1 MPCGLEAVAWR
12 LGVDGSGAGTDG
24 SRIGV
29 DCSSVGAD
37 GSGVGVD
44 GPDAGTVA
52 SITGA
57 GIRTSDAGTSTS
69 GAGTSSI
76 DAGTSTTGA
85 GTSTTNAD
93 AAVPTPPQNES
104 ANPSGTPAG
113 VFKVSTPGF
122 GTPASRFR
130 AWNRFLNN
138 RRPGPQPPRGCSKHR
153 RWGSE
158 LRRRCFLGR
167 HRRQNSSSR
176 LILGRRRCS
185 KSRRRDFGRGSG
197 GCGMRAG
204 RVGIGRRRDRV
215 AGGVA
220 AAGHAGW

>member
-12 LGVDGSGAGTDG
+12 LGVDGSGAG
-24 SRIGV
+24 V

-44 GPDAGTVA
+44 GSDVGTVA

-57 GIRTSDAGTSTS
+57 GIRTS

-138 RRPGPQPPRGCSKHR
+138 RRPGPQPRRGCSKYR
-153 RWGSE
+153 RRGSE
-158 LRRRCFLGR
+158 PRRRCFLGR
-167 HRRQNSSSR
+167 HRRHKSSSR
-176 LILGRRRCS
+176 LILGRRRGS

-204 RVGIGRRRDRV
+204 RVGIGRRRDRL

-220 AAGHAGW
+220 APGHAGR